1 MACIF
6 LIVTIKTFYGG
17 GEADADRLSPLS
29 WKFFEVFI
37 VILAREEKG
46 CNLLLHMVE
55 FFISSVPLIVGIL
68 LNYVNF
74 RVLFGVIFAVCIL
87 LFSVIFWSCYR
98 ITNLMNGNDHTLF
111 AFDRLLL
118 FHAGEMLVDLS

>member
-6 LIVTIKTFYGG
+6 LRVTIKTFYAG
-17 GEADADRLSPLS
+17 GEADADRLRPLS

-74 RVLFGVIFAVCIL
+74 RVLFGVIFAVCLL

-111 AFDRLLL
+111 AFDRLFL